1 MSVCISDIN
10 VSDLDLSVNSD
21 IGIRLDI
28 SVMNQIDAALYW
40 HQHVLNTDTWSNTE
54 IWFTHP
60 SIQIFMS
67 SSNHLSFQSS
77 IHPIIHLT
85 IHPSI
90 IPSFIY
96 SSYTYLC
103 HLLCIYPTN
112 LSFSHPLLFTRDTCP
127 PPHPPLPKKKLQHVH
142 CALPQ
147 FLH

>member
-1 MSVCISDIN
+1 MSVCISDI
-10 VSDLDLSVNSD
+10 SDLDLSVNSD
-21 IGIRLDI
+21 IGIRLDV

-40 HQHVLNTDTWSNTE
+40 HQHILNTDTWSNTE

-77 IHPIIHLT
+77 ILLT

-90 IPSFIY
+90 VPSFIY

-112 LSFSHPLLFTRDTCP
+112 LSFSHPLFITRGTCTPKRLQHAHCAP
-127 PPHPPLPKKKLQHVH
+127 PPIFTLKYAI
-142 CALPQ
+142 CR
-147 FLH
+147 